1 MFTDSENNRFQK
13 KLIMQNMNI
22 RILSVRLLPYRL
34 VLFYFEN
41 YIRCDYS
48 YRKEI
53 SEIKDGG
60 LEIVEEGPLRVSVKV
75 YIDV

>member
-1 MFTDSENNRFQK
+1 MLHLRINIEFCSISYWCNFI
-13 KLIMQNMNI
+13 LI
-22 RILSVRLLPYRL
+22 L
-34 VLFYFEN
+34 
-41 YIRCDYS
+41 CDYS
-48 YRKEI
+48 CRKEI